1 MFKLNEKEY
10 DESKISKEG
19 QIALSRLQ
27 QIQTDQNKIRV
38 KFDHNEILIKHYM
51 DILQEEIQSN
61 AKVDNK

>member
-10 DESKISKEG
+10 DESKISKEC

-27 QIQTDQNKIRV
+27 QIQTDHNKIRV
-38 KFDHNEILIKHYM
+38 EFGHNEILIKHYM
-51 DILQEEIQSN
+51 DILKEEIQSN

>member
-1 MFKLNEKEY
+1 MFKINEKEY

-38 KFDHNEILIKHYM
+38 EFDHNEILIKHYM
-51 DILQEEIQSN
+51 DILKEEIQFN

>member
-38 KFDHNEILIKHYM
+38 EFDHNEILIDHYM
-51 DILQEEIQSN
+51 TILKGEVKSN
-61 AKVDNK
+61 AKDSV

>member
-1 MFKLNEKEY
+1 MFKINEKEY

-38 KFDHNEILIKHYM
+38 EFDHNEILIKHYM
-51 DILQEEIQSN
+51 DILKEEIQSN
-61 AKVDNK
+61 AKES

>member
-1 MFKLNEKEY
+1 MFKINEKEY

-38 KFDHNEILIKHYM
+38 EFDHNEILIKHYM
-51 DILQEEIQSN
+51 AILKEEIKSN
-61 AKVDNK
+61 VKES

>member
-38 KFDHNEILIKHYM
+38 EFDHNEILIKHYM
-51 DILQEEIQSN
+51 AILNEEIQSN
-61 AKVDNK
+61 AKES

>member
-1 MFKLNEKEY
+1 MFKINEKEY

-38 KFDHNEILIKHYM
+38 EFDHNEILIKHYM
-51 DILQEEIQSN
+51 AILNEEIQSN
-61 AKVDNK
+61 AKES